1 MTIFVRNSLKI
12 KYKENLYT
20 NRSNEFSTFCPQQ
33 NFLAQYIYIYIVITL
48 INAHID
54 IRDILQ
60 QFIREDREARIH
72 IATINKFSLGCGF
85 CAPTA
90 AEINTGMQ
98 EK

>member
-1 MTIFVRNSLKI
+1 MYESI
-12 KYKENLYT
+12 KRILDILSSTK
-20 NRSNEFSTFCPQQ
+20 FSRT
-33 NFLAQYIYIYIVITL
+33 IYIYIVITL

>member
-12 KYKENLYT
+12 KYKENLCT
-20 NRSNEFSTFCPQQ
+20 NRSNEFSTFCSQIFSH
-33 NFLAQYIYIYIVITL
+33 NIYIITV
-48 INAHID
+48 INAHIEHD